1 MPEVNL
7 KETIASIKGRKI
19 IYTNA
24 PKSYTDRI
32 LKISNIYEMFDEVFT
47 IEDSDFTPKPN
58 QGSMANFLKKYN
70 IKEGVFID
78 DIKENLK
85 TAKNFG
91 LSTIWITN
99 EKSHH
104 SFIDR
109 KIEKISDLLTF

>member
-1 MPEVNL
+1 MAKVISGLL
-7 KETIASIKGRKI
+7 KKSKRFKQSSLSFGGKLKKLSIF
-19 IYTNA
+19 
-24 PKSYTDRI
+24 S
-32 LKISNIYEMFDEVFT
+32 F
-47 IEDSDFTPKPN
+47 SDFTPKPN

-99 EKSHH
+99 EITHH

>member
-1 MPEVNL
+1 MHLRVTQIESL
-7 KETIASIKGRKI
+7 KFQIFMKCSMR
-19 IYTNA
+19 YLL
-24 PKSYTDRI
+24 
-32 LKISNIYEMFDEVFT
+32 LKIQILRLNLIRGVW
-47 IEDSDFTPKPN
+47 P
-58 QGSMANFLKKYN
+58 NFLKKYN

-91 LSTIWITN
+91 LSTIWITD
-99 EKSHH
+99 EMTHH

>member
-1 MPEVNL
+1 M
-7 KETIASIKGRKI
+7 R
-19 IYTNA
+19 
-24 PKSYTDRI
+24 
-32 LKISNIYEMFDEVFT
+32 
-47 IEDSDFTPKPN
+47 
-58 QGSMANFLKKYN
+58 
-70 IKEGVFID
+70 EGVFID

-99 EKSHH
+99 EISHH

>member
-1 MPEVNL
+1 
-7 KETIASIKGRKI
+7 
-19 IYTNA
+19 
-24 PKSYTDRI
+24 
-32 LKISNIYEMFDEVFT
+32 MFDEVFT

-70 IKEGVFID
+70 IREGVFID
-78 DIKENLK
+78 DMKENLK

-99 EKSHH
+99 EISHH